1 MEIRQSAKQSRSP
14 TPFFGGRRHFLHC
27 LHCFLLVSADVP
39 CTHSVVVCLFVLF
52 CFFNQCTGGA
62 GLSRMDE
69 TGSTTANGAVGLCYA
84 ASPSPRKEHEP
95 QRNIPYLS
103 GVIGRDALPLSR
115 LSEVCLKKWENSH
128 AAGRSGN
135 DCTSQCGLLY

>member
-1 MEIRQSAKQSRSP
+1 MPNKVAVQPPIW
-14 TPFFGGRRHFLHC
+14 GGGGIFCTVCTVSCFCRRALHTQC
-27 LHCFLLVSADVP
+27 CG
-39 CTHSVVVCLFVLF
+39 LFVWF
-52 CFFNQCTGGA
+52 VWFFQPVYRRSRAKLYGRD
-62 GLSRMDE
+62 GLDNSERRCWF
-69 TGSTTANGAVGLCYA
+69 CYA